1 LFSGDEAL
9 EVKPVKVGWFCGRD
23 AVFDDRDAERAV
35 VCDEGFG
42 ATFEDGELAAHGA
55 QRVVN
60 AARSIAADVG
70 ADALEDGVGGAAEV
84 DEVGD
89 ADEVVDVGGLAEVS
103 WQAVEDDDVIV
114 GGAAVAEEGKQDFAG
129 DGELFVFEERAG
141 MEELADEVEFVG
153 REVPVG
159 GAGGGEAEFVAEVE
173 VDTLPVPEAVAFKDI
188 AERGF
193 AGTGGADDEDR
204 VVDAD
209 KLTQNGKRRR
219 GKCGII
225 RHAEHLTREHAFALE
240 REAAEERLVF

>member
-1 LFSGDEAL
+1 MLPEEVGFFIGGD
-9 EVKPVKVGWFCGRD
+9 G
-23 AVFDDRDAERAV
+23 VFEDGDAERV
-35 VCDEGFG
+35 VVIDEGFG
-42 ATFEDGELAAHGA
+42 AVFEGDELAAHGG

-60 AARSIAADVG
+60 AARSIAAGVV
-70 ADALEDGVGGAAEV
+70 ADALEDGVGAADEV

-89 ADEVVDVGGLAEVS
+89 ADDGGDVGGLAEVS
-103 WQAVEDDDVIV
+103 WQAVEEDDVIV
-114 GGAAVAEEGKQDFAG
+114 ASAVVAEEGEKDFAG

-225 RHAEHLTREHAFALE
+225 RHAEHLTREHALALE

>member
-1 LFSGDEAL
+1 MPE
-9 EVKPVKVGWFCGRD
+9 EVGFFIGGYGVSDDGD
-23 AVFDDRDAERAV
+23 AVGV
-35 VCDEGFG
+35 VVFDEGFG
-42 ATFEDGELAAHGA
+42 ALFEGDELAAHGG
-55 QRVVN
+55 QRVVVATRPV
-60 AARSIAADVG
+60 AAGVG
-70 ADALEDGVGGAAEV
+70 ADALENGVGGAAEV

-129 DGELFVFEERAG
+129 DGELFVFEECAG

-153 REVPVG
+153 CEVPVG

-173 VDTLPVPEAVAFKDI
+173 VDTLPVPEAAAFEGV

-193 AGTGGADDEDR
+193 AGTGGADDEDG